1 MNPSPVI
8 GLIENAAL
16 LLALGVLLDL
26 TLRSGLAGRLW
37 TRGLIGLALG
47 TICVAIMI
55 NPWTFGS
62 GIIFDTRTIILS
74 VGGLFFGALPAG
86 IAAVIAAA
94 FRIYMGGS
102 GVAMGVGTIVT
113 SSLIG
118 IAWRRYRRQ
127 ELSHISTVELLI
139 FGLSVHSAVL
149 LWTLALPRSLILHA
163 ISVIAPSFLILYPLA
178 TMILGKLLTG
188 QLAHTELTKA
198 LEKSETNYRQLVE
211 SVNSMILRVDRSGR
225 VTFSNKFA
233 NAFFGFPLA
242 KGSEETILR
251 AILPESGKDRRDLA
265 ESTERLFDGPNSF
278 DAITSET
285 VRSDGQ
291 PAWVSW
297 THRKITDQEGKI
309 DEALFVGN
317 DITEFKKAVNA
328 LEQSEERYRTV
339 ADFTYDWEYW
349 IDPDG
354 KLIYVSPACERIT
367 GYSSAEFVSDS
378 RLIEKMVHRE
388 YRDNF
393 LSHIQEVSLSPLDD
407 QHGLDFK
414 IITRTGETKWINH
427 MCRAVHSK
435 EGKFLGRRGSN
446 RDITDRKLAEDALSE
461 SERKY
466 RVLAD
471 GAMEGILVAQDGK
484 LKFVNPRTL
493 EIVGYRPEELLGT
506 PFTNFIHPEDREMV
520 MERHYRRLNGEDL
533 PSRYSIRIQ
542 TRAGAEKIV
551 EIDSGMILWDDGPA
565 VLVFINDITER
576 LKVEESSRMLA
587 TAIEQAAEAIMVTDF
602 NGLIQYVNPAFGLI
616 TGYSPHEIIG
626 KNPNFL
632 NSGAHDQNFHEELW
646 STITKGNT
654 WKGRITNRR
663 KDGTLYHEEASISP
677 VRDPNGTIS
686 HYVKV
691 TRDIS
696 LEVSLQSELAQA
708 QKMEAVGTL
717 AGGIA
722 HDFNNLLQVVVG
734 YSELMLAKK
743 SLDESSL
750 SSVGK
755 ILEAARSGADLV
767 RRLLTF
773 SRKVEPVFQTVD
785 INERVRNVEPLL
797 RRTIHRMIEIRL
809 KLEDPLP
816 LIDADPVQID
826 QVLFNLALNARDA
839 MPDKGVLE
847 IETLTVTLDENYRLY
862 HGDAKPGQ
870 YVLLK
875 VSDSG
880 HGMTEDTLNHIF
892 EPFYTTKGFGRGTG
906 LGLATVYGI
915 VKQHG
920 GHIECQSDLGKG
932 TSFMIHFPKS
942 IHENRNQLDQ
952 HTPLPG
958 FGRETILLVEDEE
971 KVRHVAERFLSG
983 AGYKVIIAVNGIEA
997 LELYSSHREE
1007 IALVILDWIMPEM
1020 GGRECL
1026 ETLKNL
1032 NGSVRVIIASGFA
1045 IDVSELKSFPNN
1057 VRASIS
1063 KPYRLVDLL
1072 TEVRQALS

>member
-1 MNPSPVI
+1 V
-8 GLIENAAL
+8 
-16 LLALGVLLDL
+16 
-26 TLRSGLAGRLW
+26 
-37 TRGLIGLALG
+37 
-47 TICVAIMI
+47 
-55 NPWTFGS
+55 
-62 GIIFDTRTIILS
+62 
-74 VGGLFFGALPAG
+74 
-86 IAAVIAAA
+86 
-94 FRIYMGGS
+94 
-102 GVAMGVGTIVT
+102 
-113 SSLIG
+113 
-118 IAWRRYRRQ
+118 
-127 ELSHISTVELLI
+127 
-139 FGLSVHSAVL
+139 
-149 LWTLALPRSLILHA
+149 
-163 ISVIAPSFLILYPLA
+163 
-178 TMILGKLLTG
+178 
-188 QLAHTELTKA
+188 
-198 LEKSETNYRQLVE
+198 
-211 SVNSMILRVDRSGR
+211 
-225 VTFSNKFA
+225 
-233 NAFFGFPLA
+233 
-242 KGSEETILR
+242 
-251 AILPESGKDRRDLA
+251 
-265 ESTERLFDGPNSF
+265 
-278 DAITSET
+278 
-285 VRSDGQ
+285 
-291 PAWVSW
+291 WVSW

-309 DEALFVGN
+309 HEALFVGN

-367 GYSSAEFVSDS
+367 GYSSADFVSDS

-388 YRDNF
+388 YRDYF
-393 LSHIQEVSLSPLDD
+393 LSHIQEVSLSPVDD

-414 IITRTGETKWINH
+414 IIARTGETKWINH
-427 MCRAVHSK
+427 MCRAVYSSD
-435 EGKFLGRRGSN
+435 GRFLGRRGSN
-446 RDITDRKLAEDALSE
+446 RDITDRKFAEDALSE

-484 LKFVNPRTL
+484 LKFVNPRAL
-493 EIVGYRPEELLGT
+493 DIVGYRSEELLGT

-520 MERHYRRLNGEDL
+520 MERHYRRLAGEDL
-533 PSRYSIRIQ
+533 PSRYAIRIQ
-542 TRAGAEKIV
+542 NRAGAEKTV

-587 TAIEQAAEAIMVTDF
+587 TAIEQAAEAIMVTDSH
-602 NGLIQYVNPAFGLI
+602 GLIQYVNPAFGLI
-616 TGYSPHEIIG
+616 TGYSSQEIIG
-626 KNPNFL
+626 RNPRFL
-632 NSGAHDQNFHEELW
+632 NSGDNDQNFHEELW

-743 SLDESSL
+743 NLDESSL

-755 ILEAARSGADLV
+755 ILEAAQSGADLV

-809 KLEDPLP
+809 TLEDPLP

-839 MPDKGVLE
+839 MPDNGVLE
-847 IETLTVTLDENYRLY
+847 IETLTVTLDENYCLS

-870 YVLLK
+870 YVLLR

-932 TSFMIHFPKS
+932 TSFLIHFPKS
-942 IHENRNQLDQ
+942 IHENRSQLDES
-952 HTPLPG
+952 TTLPG

-983 AGYKVIIAVNGIEA
+983 AGYKVIIAVNGREA
-997 LELYSSHREE
+997 LEIYSSHREE

-1020 GGRECL
+1020 GGREFL

-1032 NGSVRVIIASGFA
+1032 DGSVRVIIASGYA
-1045 IDVSELKSFPNN
+1045 IDASELRSFPNN

-1063 KPYRLVDLL
+1063 KPYRLMDLL
-1072 TEVRQALS
+1072 TEVRHALS